1 MKGINLL
8 IIMII
13 KNIKLFRFK
22 YVFILNI
29 IMKLYD
35 GVILLRIYLVLV
47 MLWNIDLKSCLLG
60 GSGVEV

>member
-1 MKGINLL
+1 
-8 IIMII
+8 MII

-35 GVILLRIYLVLV
+35 GVLLLRIYLVLV